1 MKSSSFTLPFTPY
14 IFLEIQQQSIAGGP
28 TLKSTTNKIIM
39 SLCDRNGIFHRQLNK
54 ILAEFKSKVSLE
66 GYRPKTFQGY
76 S

>member
-1 MKSSSFTLPFTPY
+1 MRSSSFTLPFTPY
-14 IFLEIQQQSIAGGP
+14 IFQQQSIAGGP

-54 ILAEFKSKVSLE
+54 ILAEFKSKVSLK